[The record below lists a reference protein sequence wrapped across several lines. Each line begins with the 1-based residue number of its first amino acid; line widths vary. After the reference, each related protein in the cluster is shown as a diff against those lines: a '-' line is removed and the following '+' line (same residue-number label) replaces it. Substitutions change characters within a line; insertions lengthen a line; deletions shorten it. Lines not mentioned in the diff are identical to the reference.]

1 MNEIKKIEISDS
13 RYPQILKL
21 IKDPPEALYYSGN
34 IDLLSNRCISI
45 VGARNATMYGIETA
59 QQMAHRIG
67 AAGITVVSG
76 MADGIDTAAH
86 MGAIDTAGGTV
97 AVLGCGIDME
107 TSQRRK
113 QVLNKIINRGL
124 VISEYPCGAPASK
137 YTFPRRNRIISGLSS
152 ATAVVEAGFNSGSLI
167 TAELAAEQGRC
178 VYAVP
183 GNIDSGLSLGTNK
196 LIKDGAVPVISIN
209 DILIDAGVYN
219 NEEIRKLGKDE
230 KLIYDILSKNGEM
243 KLEKLCQLAGKP
255 KSIVSSIVTIME
267 IKGLIFTSY
276 GKIFI
281 AK

>member
-1 MNEIKKIEISDS
+1 MNEIKKLEISDGS
-13 RYPQILKL
+13 YPQILKL
-21 IKDPPEALYYSGN
+21 IKDPPNTLYYSGN
-34 IDLLSNRCISI
+34 IELLSNRCISI
-45 VGARNATMYGIETA
+45 VGARNATSYGIETA
-59 QQMAHRIG
+59 RHMAHRIG

-86 MGAIDTAGGTV
+86 MGAVDTEGGTV

-113 QVLNKIINRGL
+113 QVLNRIISRGL
-124 VISEYPCGAPASK
+124 VISEYPCGFPASK
-137 YTFPRRNRIISGLSS
+137 YTFPRRNRIISGLST

-243 KLEKLCQLAGKP
+243 KLEKLCRLAGKP

-267 IKGLIFTSY
+267 IKGLLFTSY